1 MSACGFSALWL
12 LHGCYPS
19 WMGPRFL
26 QTSWAHTL
34 GKHEAGREEAQLV
47 RAGISL
53 HCPGELGRAPLLV
66 RGTAMWKGVLGAALE
81 LGPGCGL
88 HATRWG
94 WPRLFPGRPATG
106 FAPHSQPRDLWWQ
119 GGLGSTGCPKREEA
133 CGPWWGLGNYRH
145 EALSLKFSPGPG
157 HCYLWLVCG
166 LPPFS
171 SEHVCLGR
179 MGFWP
184 ALC

>member
-1 MSACGFSALWL
+1 MSLAVSACGFSALWL
-12 LHGCYPS
+12 LHGCYSS

-88 HATRWG
+88 HAMRWG

-106 FAPHSQPRDLWWQ
+106 FAPHSQPRDLLVAGWFGEHWVSQ
-119 GGLGSTGCPKREEA
+119 AGRSLWALVGAGELSARGLVLEVQSRARP
-133 CGPWWGLGNYRH
+133 L
-145 EALSLKFSPGPG
+145 LSLAG
-157 HCYLWLVCG
+157 LWPSAV
-166 LPPFS
+166 F
-171 SEHVCLGR
+171 
-179 MGFWP
+179 
-184 ALC
+184 